1 MNRATNG
8 SYAPGSVFKI
18 VTALAYM
25 RQDTDYNSYSY
36 DCQGSITEDNV
47 TIRCFNGTVHG
58 YEDLRSSFAN
68 SCNASFAN
76 IGLSLDV
83 DGYRETAESLLFN
96 KKLPSVMDYTKVP
109 SCLMRSPVPQKL

>member
-1 MNRATNG
+1 M
-8 SYAPGSVFKI
+8 
-18 VTALAYM
+18 TALAYM

-47 TIRCFNGTVHG
+47 TIRCLTGRYMDTR
-58 YEDLRSSFAN
+58 LRSSFAN

-96 KKLPSVMDYTKVP
+96 KKLQA
-109 SCLMRSPVPQKL
+109 LWIIQKFLRA